1 MEIILRK
8 DVQKLGKAGEVIS
21 VKTGYARNFLF
32 PQGLALEA
40 SANNLKVVEREKDK
54 TLLRQQQQ
62 KQQAQGLADKI
73 KSVSCTITVRAGQD
87 GKLFGSVT
95 SQDVAE
101 AYKSEGIEL
110 DKRKIELEQPIKE
123 EGVYKIQLKLH
134 PEITAE
140 AKIWVVKE

>member
-101 AYKSEGIEL
+101 AYKAGL
-110 DKRKIELEQPIKE
+110 VE
-123 EGVYKIQLKLH
+123 EEVFYNHL
-134 PEITAE
+134 
-140 AKIWVVKE
+140 